1 MSEPSS
7 EASQTAEAS
16 QKNAKSDKFSVIR
29 AWALVLLAVL
39 AGGSVFLRGRRLVD
53 NIIPVS
59 ADEEAPAEV
68 QRDK

>member
-1 MSEPSS
+1 MSEHSS
-7 EASQTAEAS
+7 ESPQERAKAE
-16 QKNAKSDKFSVIR
+16 KFSVIR

-59 ADEEAPAEV
+59 PEADAPAQV
-68 QRDK
+68 QQAD